1 MKTKHLLFATAL
13 VASLAACTNDD
24 FSFDKQQPVADGRPV
39 VSDVKLNFTGEAD
52 TRLAFGKDGY
62 AWEANDTIGALL
74 MDNVKTLEEGKTWLE
89 KYSLVGYIHTSYPF
103 TYSAAD
109 QTWGCNTKMLE
120 GNYFFAFPW
129 ESYEGQRKVRH
140 LLTKQEQNG
149 VKGSVVAESYAKNQ
163 FFIGYAQIKA
173 GTNAKDALTD
183 VHMTSL
189 LGGVQLRIVNTGTQT
204 YHINKIV
211 LKGTGIQSELTFDP
225 TNADYKVEGVDFNLS
240 SEVGED
246 TFNYANYTDNK
257 TDVYT
262 KGGDYVFVEGEGYN
276 REDALRAVVAASGD
290 ANSAQLIINGTSE
303 ERALVSTKD
312 NAKAVAYALIMAN
325 AHKPSTGD
333 LTLDIYT
340 DEGMVSGIDLTKIN
354 TADGNK
360 YLATT
365 DSKVEEISPAV
376 SNTIKVQIDDNS
388 FAIPTEMDVFDGEDL
403 LQFIK
408 WNATVTGART
418 AKATL
423 KKEVTLTKE
432 MMDVLAKKENLK
444 LTIDGTEKL
453 TVAADVAANVL
464 ENAQLTISTEIEA
477 LGTVNLTKKTNKFKQ
492 GITVAEGA
500 TLNINTD
507 EVALV
512 KTVKNYG
519 TLNIAESVTL
529 KKENSG
535 SIENY
540 AVMNVAKLAD
550 VKATVTNMADATLNV
565 DGFVIGLTNAE
576 DATVVMGESGN
587 LASVTNN
594 GVIRTAKDAVVAGTN
609 TNGEIVYVEGANI
622 AATGGIISYETSGK
636 SFGKDAFKENKVNKL
651 ILKKGI
657 TKITDNLSIATIEIA
672 EDGVVLEVA
681 DKKTLT
687 VTALN
692 VKAVATTKGN
702 IEAAKVVVEKE
713 ATLTNNGTITA
724 EAFDNKGV
732 VANNGHV
739 YVPEDAVEALNA
751 TNWKYNE
758 AEKKTTT
765 KPEEKT
771 EISLTVVV
779 DADGTEGLGA
789 ADTDN
794 NKTLTV
800 NSLSSLYNFWN
811 KKEGGVE
818 QVEGESYTIA
828 EITLSSAVAADTE
841 SDILKGTSTTEKYT
855 NGELLAMFDGAA
867 VKLNLGAELTNVKP
881 SLALTFKELNVTAAA
896 TISGTVK
903 NLTVLTADKI
913 TLGGAL
919 TITDSFVKLNE
930 AGKNSVGTESIEKLT
945 GGSMVAS
952 STGKIVD
959 KDLNFSYNVDDELWE
974 AL

>member
-240 SEVGED
+240 SQIGED

-257 TDVYT
+257 TDVYAE
-262 KGGDYVFVEGEGYN
+262 GGDYVFVEGEGYN
-276 REDALRAVVAASGD
+276 REDALRAVVTASGD
-290 ANSAQLIINGTSE
+290 ASSAQLIINGTPA

-312 NAKAVAYALIMAN
+312 NANAVAYALIMAN
-325 AHKPSTGD
+325 AHKPANGG
-333 LTLDIYT
+333 LKLDIYT
-340 DEGMVSGIDLTKIN
+340 DEGMVSDIDLTVIN
-354 TADGNK
+354 TATGNDYK
-360 YLATT
+360 AIT

-464 ENAQLTISTEIEA
+464 ENAQLTISTEIEV
-477 LGTVNLTKKTNKFKQ
+477 LGTVNLTKKTNKFTK

-512 KTVKNYG
+512 QTVKNYG

-529 KKENSG
+529 KKESNG

-550 VKATVTNMADATLNV
+550 VKAAVTNKADATLNV
-565 DGFVIGLTNAE
+565 NGFVIGLTNDE

-587 LASVTNN
+587 LASVINS

-636 SFGKDAFKENKVNKL
+636 SFGTDAFKENKVNKL

-681 DKKTLT
+681 DKKTLKVT
-687 VTALN
+687 TALN

-739 YVPEDAVEALNA
+739 YVPADAVDALNA

-758 AEKKTTT
+758 AEEKTTT
-765 KPEEKT
+765 PEPPT
-771 EISLTVVV
+771 PATPISVTIGD
-779 DADGTEGLGA
+779 DAY
-789 ADTDN
+789 
-794 NKTLTV
+794 TLET
-800 NSLSSLYNFWN
+800 LYNAVN
-811 KKEGGVE
+811 AKENAIVIKDITVSKEIVASEESSIAKSAEGVIP
-818 QVEGESYTIA
+818 V
-828 EITLSSAVAADTE
+828 VN
-841 SDILKGTSTTEKYT
+841 YT
-855 NGELLAMFDGAA
+855 NGELLASLAA
-867 VKLNLGAELTNVKP
+867 NKKVTLGAGLSDLTKALGLSFDELSINADVTVTGEDGKI
-881 SLALTFKELNVTAAA
+881 ALTVN
-896 TISGTVK
+896 
-903 NLTVLTADKI
+903 KI
-913 TLGGAL
+913 TLGENTL
-919 TITDSFVKLNE
+919 TITDTFIKLNE
-930 AGKNSVGTESIEKLT
+930 AGAKDFAPDNIVKT
-945 GGSMVAS
+945 
-952 STGKIVD
+952 TGKIAGTGIVWD
-959 KDLNFSYNVDDELWE
+959 STLTYKLNSEGKWAE
-974 AL
+974 

>member
-24 FSFDKQQPVADGRPV
+24 FSFGKQQPVADGRPV

-240 SEVGED
+240 SSIGED

-257 TDVYT
+257 TDVY
-262 KGGDYVFVEGEGYN
+262 KEGGDYVFVEGEGYN

-464 ENAQLTISTEIEA
+464 ENAQLTISTEIEV
-477 LGTVNLTKKTNKFKQ
+477 LGTVNLTKKTNKFTKD
-492 GITVAEGA
+492 ITVAEGA

-512 KTVKNYG
+512 QTVKNYG

-529 KKENSG
+529 KKETGG

-550 VKATVTNMADATLNV
+550 VKATVTNKADATLNV
-565 DGFVIGLTNAE
+565 DGFVINLTNDA

-587 LASVTNN
+587 LASVINN

-609 TNGEIVYVEGANI
+609 NGEIVYVEGANI

-636 SFGKDAFKENKVNKL
+636 SFDTDAFSENNVNKL

-657 TKITDNLSIATIEIA
+657 TKITDNLSIETIEIA
-672 EDGVVLEVA
+672 EDGVVLKVA
-681 DKKTLT
+681 DEKTLEVT
-687 VTALN
+687 TALN

-702 IEAAKVVVEKE
+702 IKAVEVVVEKE

-724 EAFDNKGV
+724 DVFANKGV

-739 YVPEDAVEALNA
+739 YVPADAVKALNA

-758 AEKKTTT
+758 AEEKTTT
-765 KPEEKT
+765 PVPPT
-771 EISLTVVV
+771 PATPVSVEIVSAT
-779 DADGTEGLGA
+779 DAENG
-789 ADTDN
+789 
-794 NKTLTV
+794 KYTLDD
-800 NSLSSLYNFWN
+800 LYNAVN
-811 KKEGGVE
+811 AEENAIVIKDITISTAIDASAESNIVKSAAGVTPE
-818 QVEGESYTIA
+818 V
-828 EITLSSAVAADTE
+828 
-841 SDILKGTSTTEKYT
+841 KYM
-855 NGELLAMFDGAA
+855 NGELLA
-867 VKLNLGAELTNVKP
+867 
-881 SLALTFKELNVTAAA
+881 SLAANKKVTLRVGLSNLVKAQGLSFDELEIAANVEITGEESKI
-896 TISGTVK
+896 T
-903 NLTVLTADKI
+903 LTVDKI
-913 TLGGAL
+913 TLGANTL
-919 TITDSFVKLNE
+919 TITDTFIKLNE
-930 AGKNSVGTESIEKLT
+930 AGKKGFAPDNISKTTGSVSGAVYDSTESYKLNS
-945 GGSMVAS
+945 GVWA
-952 STGKIVD
+952 
-959 KDLNFSYNVDDELWE
+959 E
-974 AL
+974 

>member
-74 MDNVKTLEEGKTWLE
+74 MDNVNTLEEGKTWLE

-173 GTNAKDALTD
+173 GANAKDALTD

-240 SEVGED
+240 SKVGED

-257 TDVYT
+257 TDVYAE
-262 KGGDYVFVEGEGYN
+262 GGDYVFVEGEGYN
-276 REDALRAVVAASGD
+276 REDALRAVVTASGD
-290 ANSAQLIINGTSE
+290 ASSAQLIINGTPA

-312 NAKAVAYALIMAN
+312 NANAVAYALIMAN
-325 AHKPSTGD
+325 AHKPANGK
-333 LTLDIYT
+333 LKLDIYT
-340 DEGMVSGIDLTKIN
+340 DEGMVSDIDLTVIN
-354 TADGNK
+354 TATGNDYK
-360 YLATT
+360 AIT

-464 ENAQLTISTEIEA
+464 ENAQLTISTEIEV
-477 LGTVNLTKKTNKFKQ
+477 LGTVNLTKKTNKFTK

-512 KTVKNYG
+512 QTVKNYG

-529 KKENSG
+529 KKETGG

-550 VKATVTNMADATLNV
+550 VKATVTNKADATLNV
-565 DGFVIGLTNAE
+565 NGFVIGLTNDE

-587 LASVTNN
+587 LASVINS

-622 AATGGIISYETSGK
+622 AATGGVISYETSGK
-636 SFGKDAFKENKVNKL
+636 SFGTDAFKENKVNKL

-657 TKITDNLSIATIEIA
+657 TKITDELSIETIEIA

-681 DKKTLT
+681 DKKTLKVT
-687 VTALN
+687 TALN

-739 YVPEDAVEALNA
+739 YVPENAVEALNA

-779 DADGTEGLGA
+779 NATGTEGLGA

-867 VKLNLGAELTNVKP
+867 VKLNLGANLTNVKP
-881 SLALTFKELNVTAAA
+881 SLALTFKELNVTATA
-896 TISGTVK
+896 TISGTVN
-903 NLTVLTADKI
+903 NLTVLTANKI
-913 TLGGAL
+913 TLGDAL
-919 TITDSFVKLNE
+919 TITASFVKLNE
-930 AGKNSVGTESIEKLT
+930 AGKNGVGTESIAGT
-945 GGSMVAS
+945 GSVN
-952 STGKIVD
+952 GKIVD
-959 KDLNFSYNVDDELWE
+959 KDEAFEWNGTAKAWKELT
-974 AL
+974 L

>member
-89 KYSLVGYIHTSYPF
+89 KYSLVEYIHTSYPF

-240 SEVGED
+240 SNIGED

-257 TDVYT
+257 TDVYE

-325 AHKPSTGD
+325 AHEPSTGD

-418 AKATL
+418 ATATL

-444 LTIDGTEKL
+444 LTIDGAEKL

-464 ENAQLTISTEIEA
+464 ENAQLTISTEIEV
-477 LGTVNLTKKTNKFKQ
+477 LGTVNLTKKTNKFTK

-512 KTVKNYG
+512 QIVKNYG

-529 KKENSG
+529 KKESNG

-550 VKATVTNMADATLNV
+550 VKATVTNKADATLNV
-565 DGFVIGLTNAE
+565 NGFVIGLTNDE

-587 LASVTNN
+587 LASVTNS
-594 GVIRTAKDAVVAGTN
+594 GVIRTAKDAVIAGTN
-609 TNGEIVYVEGANI
+609 NGEIVYVEGANI

-657 TKITDNLSIATIEIA
+657 TKITDNLSIETIEIA

-681 DKKTLT
+681 DEKTLK
-687 VTALN
+687 VTTGLN

-702 IEAAKVVVEKE
+702 IEAVEVVVEKE

-724 EAFDNKGV
+724 DAFANEGV

-739 YVPEDAVEALNA
+739 YVPASNVDALNA

-758 AEKKTTT
+758 AEEKTTT
-765 KPEEKT
+765 PVPPT
-771 EISLTVVV
+771 PATPVSVEIAGTADEDNGIYASL
-779 DADGTEGLGA
+779 DD
-789 ADTDN
+789 
-794 NKTLTV
+794 
-800 NSLSSLYNFWN
+800 LYNAVN
-811 KKEGGVE
+811 AEENAIVIKDIKISTAIDASDNSGIVKSAAGVTP
-818 QVEGESYTIA
+818 VVYY
-828 EITLSSAVAADTE
+828 
-841 SDILKGTSTTEKYT
+841 K
-855 NGELLAMFDGAA
+855 NGELLA
-867 VKLNLGAELTNVKP
+867 
-881 SLALTFKELNVTAAA
+881 SLAANKKVTLSVDLSNLVKAQGLSFDELEIVADVEITGEANKIT
-896 TISGTVK
+896 
-903 NLTVLTADKI
+903 LTVNKI
-913 TLGGAL
+913 TLGANTL
-919 TITDSFVKLNE
+919 TITDTFIKLNE
-930 AGKNSVGTESIEKLT
+930 AGKKGFAPDNISKTTGSVSGAVYDSTESYKLN
-945 GGSMVAS
+945 GGVWA
-952 STGKIVD
+952 
-959 KDLNFSYNVDDELWE
+959 E
-974 AL
+974 

>member
-24 FSFDKQQPVADGRPV
+24 FSFGKQQPVADGRPV

-240 SEVGED
+240 SSIGED

-257 TDVYT
+257 TDVY
-262 KGGDYVFVEGEGYN
+262 KEGGDYVFVEGEGYN

-464 ENAQLTISTEIEA
+464 ENAQLTISTEIEV
-477 LGTVNLTKKTNKFKQ
+477 LGTVNLTKKTNKFTKD
-492 GITVAEGA
+492 ITVAEGA

-512 KTVKNYG
+512 QTVKNYG

-529 KKENSG
+529 KKETGG

-550 VKATVTNMADATLNV
+550 VKATVTNKADATLNV
-565 DGFVIGLTNAE
+565 DGFVINLTNDA

-587 LASVTNN
+587 LASVINN

-609 TNGEIVYVEGANI
+609 NGEIVYVEGANI

-636 SFGKDAFKENKVNKL
+636 SFDTDAFSENNVNKL

-657 TKITDNLSIATIEIA
+657 TKITDNLSIETIEIA

-681 DKKTLT
+681 DEKTLEVT
-687 VTALN
+687 TALN

-702 IEAAKVVVEKE
+702 IKAVEVVVEKE

-724 EAFDNKGV
+724 DVFANKGV

-739 YVPEDAVEALNA
+739 YVPADAVEALNA

-758 AEKKTTT
+758 AEEKTTT
-765 KPEEKT
+765 PVPPT
-771 EISLTVVV
+771 PATPVSVEIASAT
-779 DADGTEGLGA
+779 DAENGEY
-789 ADTDN
+789 
-794 NKTLTV
+794 TLDD
-800 NSLSSLYNFWN
+800 LYNAVN
-811 KKEGGVE
+811 AEENAIVIKDITISTAIDASAESNIVKSAAGVTPE
-818 QVEGESYTIA
+818 V
-828 EITLSSAVAADTE
+828 
-841 SDILKGTSTTEKYT
+841 KYM
-855 NGELLAMFDGAA
+855 NGELLA
-867 VKLNLGAELTNVKP
+867 
-881 SLALTFKELNVTAAA
+881 SLAANKKVTLSVGLSNLVKAQGLSFDELEIAANVEITGEESKI
-896 TISGTVK
+896 T
-903 NLTVLTADKI
+903 LTVDKI
-913 TLGGAL
+913 TLGANTL
-919 TITDSFVKLNE
+919 TITDTFIKLNE
-930 AGKNSVGTESIEKLT
+930 AGKKGFAPDNISKTTGSVSGAVYDSTESYKLNS
-945 GGSMVAS
+945 GVWA
-952 STGKIVD
+952 
-959 KDLNFSYNVDDELWE
+959 E
-974 AL
+974 